1 MQRTLPRVFALTI
14 CTGLLAAG
22 AAVWPVARSA
32 AQPAVPA
39 PAIDEPNTASTET
52 AVIAGGCFWGVQ
64 AVFQHVKGVSEALS
78 GYSGGARDTAHYQL
92 VGTGETGHAESV
104 RIRFDPRVISY
115 GKILQLYFSVA
126 MNPTELNR
134 QGPDVGSQ
142 YRSEIFVAND
152 AQRRVAEAYVAQLN
166 KSGVFSRPVVTRVGS
181 LKGFYPAEGY
191 HQNFAALHPDN
202 GYIAYNDLPK
212 LDALRHLYPNLYR
225 AAPTLVK
232 VAGGTE

>member
-1 MQRTLPRVFALTI
+1 
-14 CTGLLAAG
+14 
-22 AAVWPVARSA
+22 
-32 AQPAVPA
+32 
-39 PAIDEPNTASTET
+39 
-52 AVIAGGCFWGVQ
+52 
-64 AVFQHVKGVSEALS
+64 
-78 GYSGGARDTAHYQL
+78 
-92 VGTGETGHAESV
+92 
-104 RIRFDPRVISY
+104 RVISY